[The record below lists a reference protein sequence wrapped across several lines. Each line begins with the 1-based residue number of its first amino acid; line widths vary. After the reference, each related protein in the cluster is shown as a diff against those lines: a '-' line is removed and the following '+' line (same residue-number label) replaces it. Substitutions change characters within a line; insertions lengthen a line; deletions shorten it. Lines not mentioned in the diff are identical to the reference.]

1 MATEEVV
8 EVTAIKKNNE
18 ENQHQD
24 EVTISQSDKEVVNS
38 SENGVV
44 EKTGG
49 KESGVRRR
57 IKINIPGIITTD
69 KSSKKPPGEHS
80 KSLN

>member
-1 MATEEVV
+1 MATAEVV
-8 EVTAIKKNNE
+8 EVTAVKKNIG
-18 ENQHQD
+18 ENQEQE
-24 EVTISQSDKEVVNS
+24 EVTNSHSDKEVVNS

>member
-1 MATEEVV
+1 MATAEVV
-8 EVTAIKKNNE
+8 EVTAIKKNIDE
-18 ENQHQD
+18 SQQQE
-24 EVTISQSDKEVVNS
+24 EVTNSQSNKEVVNS
-38 SENGVV
+38 NENVVV

-57 IKINIPGIITTD
+57 IKINIPGLITTD
-69 KSSKKPPGEHS
+69 KSSKKPPSEHS

>member
-18 ENQHQD
+18 EDQHQD

>member
-18 ENQHQD
+18 EDQHQD
-24 EVTISQSDKEVVNS
+24 EETISQSDKEVVNS

>member
-18 ENQHQD
+18 EDQHQD

-80 KSLN
+80 KSLT